1 MLFGVELCCDDV
13 VLGEGVVAPEEGVL
27 FAVEVYSCLNII
39 TRPRRREKRLHLQP
53 WYLVQDPW
61 LEIEY

>member
-13 VLGEGVVAPEEGVL
+13 ALGEGVVAPEEGVV

-39 TRPRRREKRLHLQP
+39 TRQRLREKRLHLPP
-53 WYLVQDPW
+53 WCFVRDQW